1 MKIALAQINPTVGDF
16 EGNLRSIRD
25 NIAKAR
31 AMGANLCVFPEM
43 CITGYPSHDLLE
55 RAAYID
61 RNLEAVNALAREV
74 RDIAVIVG
82 FVSRNTN
89 GVGKELHNSA
99 ALIKDGKI
107 VSTHS
112 KMLLPTYD
120 VFDERRYFEPATE
133 VHTAELDG
141 RKLGMTICED
151 IWNDPD
157 FWPKRLYDRDP
168 VAELI
173 EKGAE
178 ILINISASPFTLE
191 KRTLRSEMIKSI
203 AGNYKIPVLSSN
215 QVGGND
221 DLVFD
226 GHSLAYGPKGQLWA
240 RGAEFEEDLI
250 VVDIDA
256 GSGEVRDH
264 SPTDEAAALK
274 ALALGTRDYTR
285 KCGFN
290 SAVLGLSGGIDSAL
304 VAAIGARSLGPE
316 NVLGVAMPSQFS
328 SPESV
333 EDARVLAEN
342 LGIQFQI
349 IAIDSLYDTFV
360 KQLSPVFEGREFDIT
375 EENIQ
380 ARVRGVILMALSN
393 KFGHLLLST
402 GNKSELATGYC
413 TLYGDMAGGLA
424 VLSDVPKTLVYRLAQ
439 EINREKEVIP
449 RSTMQKPPSAEL
461 RPNQKD
467 EDSLPP
473 YVTLDSILSHYIEKG
488 MDVDQIVKHG
498 FDRKVVSEVV
508 SMVIRN
514 EYKRRQTAPGLKITV
529 KAFGPGRRMPLAQ
542 KWRG

>member
-16 EGNLRSIRD
+16 EGNLNLISRNIR
-25 NIAKAR
+25 KALG
-31 AMGANLCVFPEM
+31 MGADLCVFPEM

-61 RNLEAVNALAREV
+61 RNLEAVSALAREV

-99 ALIKDGKI
+99 ALIRDGKI

-133 VHTAELDG
+133 VHPVELNG
-141 RKLGMTICED
+141 RRLGLTICED

-168 VAELI
+168 VAELLN
-173 EKGAE
+173 KGID

-203 AGNYKIPVLSSN
+203 ASSSKIPVFSAN

-226 GHSLAYGPKGQLWA
+226 GHSLAFGPKGQLWA
-240 RGAEFEEDLI
+240 RGAEFEEDLV
-250 VVDIDA
+250 VVDIDS

-264 SPTDEAAALK
+264 AESDEAAALK
-274 ALALGTRDYTR
+274 ALTMGTRDYTR

-304 VAAIGARSLGPE
+304 VAAIGAGALGP
-316 NVLGVAMPSQFS
+316 
-328 SPESV
+328 
-333 EDARVLAEN
+333 
-342 LGIQFQI
+342 
-349 IAIDSLYDTFV
+349 
-360 KQLSPVFEGREFDIT
+360 
-375 EENIQ
+375 
-380 ARVRGVILMALSN
+380 
-393 KFGHLLLST
+393 
-402 GNKSELATGYC
+402 
-413 TLYGDMAGGLA
+413 
-424 VLSDVPKTLVYRLAQ
+424 
-439 EINREKEVIP
+439 
-449 RSTMQKPPSAEL
+449 
-461 RPNQKD
+461 
-467 EDSLPP
+467 
-473 YVTLDSILSHYIEKG
+473 
-488 MDVDQIVKHG
+488 
-498 FDRKVVSEVV
+498 
-508 SMVIRN
+508 
-514 EYKRRQTAPGLKITV
+514 
-529 KAFGPGRRMPLAQ
+529 
-542 KWRG
+542 